1 MELLD
6 RLMDA
11 IEANVKLNA
20 NIQVGILSQ
29 DPKAVAIRLLP
40 NTLREAYMDKGRTY
54 RLSFQVLVK
63 DKDQPEAIRVINEI
77 TEFLDLLTN
86 DDILLS
92 DNCYRFIACEVYTM
106 PNFVEKTEHDEYIYT
121 ALFNAE
127 YEMKGV

>member
-11 IEANVKLNA
+11 IEANVQLNA

-29 DPKAVAIRLLP
+29 DPKAVTIRLLP
-40 NTLREAYMDKGRTY
+40 NTLRDAYMDKGRAY
-54 RLSFQVLVK
+54 RISFQVLVK
-63 DKDQPEAIRVINEI
+63 DTDQPEAIRVINDI
-77 TEFLDLLTN
+77 TEFLDSLTSE
-86 DDILLS
+86 DIQLS
-92 DNCYRFIACEVYTM
+92 DNRYKFITCEVYTM

-127 YEMKGV
+127 YEKKGV

>member
-6 RLMDA
+6 RIIDA
-11 IEANVKLNA
+11 ITANVQLNA
-20 NIQVGILSQ
+20 NITVGVLS
-29 DPKAVAIRLLP
+29 KKTKSVAIRLLP
-40 NTLREAYMDKGRTY
+40 NTMRNAYMDKGRTY

-77 TEFLDLLTN
+77 TEFLDSLTN

-92 DNCYRFIACEVYTM
+92 DHCYRFIACEVYTM

-127 YEMKGV
+127 YEMKGA

>member
-11 IEANVKLNA
+11 IEANVQLNA

-29 DPKAVAIRLLP
+29 DQKAVTFRLLP
-40 NTLREAYMDKGRTY
+40 NTLRDAYMDKSRAY
-54 RLSFQVLVK
+54 RVSFQILVK
-63 DKDQPEAIRVINEI
+63 DTDQTEAIRVINDI
-77 TEFLDLLTN
+77 TEFLDSLTN

-92 DNCYRFIACEVYTM
+92 DNRYKFITCEVYTM

>member
-11 IEANVKLNA
+11 IEANVQLNA

-29 DPKAVAIRLLP
+29 DPKAVTIRLLP
-40 NTLREAYMDKGRTY
+40 NTLRDAYMDKGRSY
-54 RLSFQVLVK
+54 RISFQVLVK
-63 DKDQPEAIRVINEI
+63 DTDQPEAIRVINDI
-77 TEFLDLLTN
+77 TEFLDSLTSE
-86 DDILLS
+86 DIQLS
-92 DNCYRFIACEVYTM
+92 DNRYKFIVCEVYTM

-127 YEMKGV
+127 YAKEV

>member
-11 IEANVKLNA
+11 IEANVQLNA

-29 DPKAVAIRLLP
+29 DPKAVTIRLLP
-40 NTLREAYMDKGRTY
+40 NTLRDAYMDKGRAY
-54 RLSFQVLVK
+54 RISFQVLVK
-63 DKDQPEAIRVINEI
+63 DTDQPEAIRVINDI
-77 TEFLDLLTN
+77 TEFLDSLTSE
-86 DDILLS
+86 DIQLS
-92 DNCYRFIACEVYTM
+92 DNRYKFITCEVYTM

-127 YEMKGV
+127 YEKRGV

>member
-11 IEANVKLNA
+11 IEANVQLNA

-29 DPKAVAIRLLP
+29 APKAVAIRLLP
-40 NTLREAYMDKGRTY
+40 NTLRDAYMDKGRSY
-54 RLSFQVLVK
+54 RISFQVLVK
-63 DKDQPEAIRVINEI
+63 DTDQPEAIRVINDI
-77 TEFLDLLTN
+77 TEFLDSLTN
-86 DDILLS
+86 EDIQLS
-92 DNCYRFIACEVYTM
+92 DIRYKFIVCEVYTM

-127 YEMKGV
+127 YAKEV

>member
-11 IEANVKLNA
+11 IEANVQLNA

-29 DPKAVAIRLLP
+29 DPKAVTIRLLP
-40 NTLREAYMDKGRTY
+40 NTLRDAYMDKSRAY
-54 RLSFQVLVK
+54 RVSFQILVK
-63 DKDQPEAIRVINEI
+63 DTDQTEAIRVINDI
-77 TEFLDLLTN
+77 TEFLDSLTN

-92 DNCYRFIACEVYTM
+92 DNRYKFITCEVYTM

>member
-11 IEANVKLNA
+11 IEANVQLNA

-29 DPKAVAIRLLP
+29 DPKAVTIRLLP
-40 NTLREAYMDKGRTY
+40 NTLRDAYMDKGRSY
-54 RLSFQVLVK
+54 RISFQVLVK
-63 DKDQPEAIRVINEI
+63 DTDQPEAIRVINDI
-77 TEFLDLLTN
+77 TEFLDSLTSE
-86 DDILLS
+86 DIQLS
-92 DNCYRFIACEVYTM
+92 DNRYKFIVCEVYTM

-127 YEMKGV
+127 YEMKGE

>member
-11 IEANVKLNA
+11 IEANVQLNA
-20 NIQVGILSQ
+20 NIQVGILSK

-40 NTLREAYMDKGRTY
+40 NTLRDAYMDKGRSY
-54 RLSFQVLVK
+54 RISFQILVK
-63 DKDQPEAIRVINEI
+63 DKEQPEAIRVINDI
-77 TEFLDLLTN
+77 TEFLDSLTSE
-86 DDILLS
+86 DIQLS
-92 DNCYRFIACEVYTM
+92 DNRYKFIVCEVYTM

>member
-6 RLMDA
+6 RIMDA
-11 IEANVKLNA
+11 ITANVRLNA
-20 NIQVGILSQ
+20 DMTVGVLSKKT
-29 DPKAVAIRLLP
+29 KAVAIRLLP
-40 NTLREAYMDKGRTY
+40 NTMRSAYMDKGRTY

-63 DKDQPEAIRVINEI
+63 DKNQLEAIRVINDI
-77 TEFLDLLTN
+77 TEFLDSLTN

-92 DNCYRFIACEVYTM
+92 DNRYRFIVCEVYTM

-127 YEMKGV
+127 YEKKGE